1 MEGLSESQEQIYLFQ
16 WAELNRRR
24 MPELGLLFHVPNGGK
39 RSMATARRL
48 KAEGVKAGV
57 PDLCL
62 PVARGGWHGLFIE
75 LKRAG
80 GGRATEQQ
88 REWIGALEKEG
99 YRAVVCHGWEAAAEE
114 LARYLEEKSGEW

>member
-57 PDLCL
+57 PGPL
-62 PVARGGWHGLFIE
+62 PASG
-75 LKRAG
+75 AG
-80 GGRATEQQ
+80 RLA
-88 REWIGALEKEG
+88 
-99 YRAVVCHGWEAAAEE
+99 RAV
-114 LARYLEEKSGEW
+114 Y

>member
-114 LARYLEEKSGEW
+114 LARYLKEENEEW